1 MLPPQGRE
9 NERGADENDAP
20 ASAPGP
26 ARVRPVRPTHHR
38 GRAPPDP
45 LSSSDA
51 PREMNKTAPASSEP
65 IPIENH
71 TARCRFRNG
80 GFLFPKVLAV
90 SVGSICSSVIGY
102 VPHMFPRSGDFRLVS
117 PQLLSYKQASS
128 PYRQQIP
135 INPKHPPQNLGTCAT
150 VRSVRPDRR
159 TSLHPKVK
167 MASACVSMAAVRP
180 TVVRLNPHNPSRRP
194 PRRANRPPDPTRN
207 ILSRE
212 INPYCALP
220 LCLRFERSEPVAYQ
234 DVPARGAYDRTGP

>member
-1 MLPPQGRE
+1 M
-9 NERGADENDAP
+9 
-20 ASAPGP
+20 
-26 ARVRPVRPTHHR
+26 RPVRPTHHR

-51 PREMNKTAPASSEP
+51 PREMNKTAPASSS
-65 IPIENH
+65 
-71 TARCRFRNG
+71 RFRSRITPRVADSG
-80 GFLFPKVLAV
+80 TADFFFPNVLAV

-234 DVPARGAYDRTGP
+234 DVPARAAYDRTGP